1 MLRLRIDAPF
11 SKRKYT
17 MKKQKGFT
25 ISYVIVLIAVLALAA
40 GAAALR
46 HSLIK
51 QGYNDCES
59 AYKTRDNTALK
70 DALAKLDRLQKELVK
85 REAEAQAE
93 VSKLGTQ
100 LKEQVNE
107 NTQLA
112 ARNRLLTGTRS
123 VRSSAFVASNCDSGP
138 KSEASSGAPRSN
150 GTAACD
156 LSTGAKQSLRTIGLR
171 ADKTALQLSACQ
183 QLLLLDRKTCNSP
196 DF

>member
-1 MLRLRIDAPF
+1 
-11 SKRKYT
+11 

-40 GAAALR
+40 GAVALR
-46 HSLIK
+46 HALIK
-51 QGYNDCES
+51 QGRDACES
-59 AYKTRDNTALK
+59 SYKTRDNAALK
-70 DALAKLDRLQKELVK
+70 DALAKLDKLQKESAK

-93 VSKLGTQ
+93 VSKLDNQ
-100 LKEQVNE
+100 LREQVNE
-107 NTQLA
+107 NVQLA

-123 VRSSAFVASNCDSGP
+123 VRNSAFIAANCNSGP
-138 KSEASSGAPRSN
+138 KSETSSGAPRSD

-156 LSTGAKQSLRTIGLR
+156 LSTGTKQSLRAIGLR

-183 QLLLLDRKTCNSP
+183 QLLLLDRKTCNNP